1 MATSAT
7 LSLSN
12 AGTLSATPSVSARVA
27 RPSAAPSLNV
37 TSVKPAPASGP
48 GTGQNFL
55 AQARRSMFEAER
67 NIVKSHDDLKKVQTD
82 SSVLNNIQSVL
93 SQLTDF
99 LKTSQAKL
107 EAARVN
113 HIDVSEALLDLQ
125 SLKDDQ
131 KCLQTRVNMVMRNQK
146 PQAASSPQQSASPP
160 LSASKRRRLRAAK
173 QKAKAGAPTPS
184 AGAGPKK
191 KATEPDFSLL
201 TPALA
206 TRIKELAGK
215 LEKDQ
220 GGLAGAR
227 RQALVLSCLLQ
238 SCPVPKS
245 HPGLQ
250 ALNKTFGPL
259 CNAIFSDDPITQA
272 AGILMLKEINRS

>member
-82 SSVLNNIQSVL
+82 SSVLDNIQS
-93 SQLTDF
+93 
-99 LKTSQAKL
+99 
-107 EAARVN
+107 AARVN

-131 KCLQTRVNMVMRNQK
+131 KSLQTRVNMVMRNQK

-259 CNAIFSDDPITQA
+259 CDAIFSNDPITQA